1 MPYIESSD
9 HTSLYYRDWGTGKPV
24 VFVSS
29 WALSSP
35 MWEYQMVPLSERG
48 LRCIA
53 FDRRGHGR
61 SDDPGRGY
69 DFDTLADDLA
79 TLIEQLD
86 LYEVTLVGHSMG
98 CAEIVH
104 YLAHHGESRIAR
116 IALISTITPFLMR
129 TEDNP
134 EGVPRTYLDMHI
146 AQISADRPLYMESG
160 VIKFFGLGSTWP
172 RSEILSPEMVQWA
185 TSLILECSPHATI
198 ACRRATNVTDFR
210 ADLRT
215 LTVPT
220 LIIHGDNDQS
230 APLERC
236 GHRTTQ
242 AISGS
247 QFLVYE
253 GAAHGLFLTHRD
265 RLSKD
270 LLDFIQDEQSTGQK
284 NPSLSEQ

>member
-1 MPYIESSD
+1 MPFFETND

-35 MWEYQMVPLSERG
+35 MWEYQMVPLCERG

-53 FDRRGHGR
+53 FDQRGHGR

-69 DFDTLADDLA
+69 DFDTLADDLGS
-79 TLIEQLD
+79 LIEQLD
-86 LYEVTLVGHSMG
+86 LDEVMLVGHSMG

-104 YLAHHGESRIAR
+104 YLARHGESRIRR

-134 EGVPRTYLDMHI
+134 EGAPKAYLDAHL
-146 AQISADRPLYMESG
+146 AQISADRPLYMTSG
-160 VIKFFGLGSTWP
+160 VIQFFGLGSAWP
-172 RSEILSPEMVQWA
+172 GSEVISSEMVQWA
-185 TSLILECSPHATI
+185 TRLILESSPHATL
-198 ACRRATNVTDFR
+198 ACRRACNETDFR
-210 ADLRT
+210 PDLRA

-230 APLERC
+230 APLDLC
-236 GHRTTQ
+236 GRRTAQ
-242 AISGS
+242 AIAGS
-247 QFLVYE
+247 QLKVYE
-253 GAAHGLFLTHRD
+253 GAAHGLFLTHKD
-265 RLSKD
+265 RLTSD
-270 LLDFIQDEQSTGQK
+270 LLDFIRS
-284 NPSLSEQ
+284 